1 MAPGILHELAA
12 LLLTESILYATTTHG
27 IAWWFLILGEKAAL
41 DPFLKEHVKSATFH
55 AANHQGNY
63 DLLYAS
69 QQAETAQTQQLYI
82 LVLFG

>member
-12 LLLTESILYATTTHG
+12 LLLTESILYATATLG
-27 IAWWFLILGEKAAL
+27 IAWWFLILGEKGVL
-41 DPFLKEHVKSATFH
+41 DPFLKEYVKSASFH

-63 DLLYAS
+63 YLLYGNQQAATAQS
-69 QQAETAQTQQLYI
+69 QQLDI